1 MEFVAARTSLNRSFG
16 NFINRYAAAD
26 LPSYNGKNSSVTN
39 VS

>member
-16 NFINRYAAAD
+16 NFINRYAD